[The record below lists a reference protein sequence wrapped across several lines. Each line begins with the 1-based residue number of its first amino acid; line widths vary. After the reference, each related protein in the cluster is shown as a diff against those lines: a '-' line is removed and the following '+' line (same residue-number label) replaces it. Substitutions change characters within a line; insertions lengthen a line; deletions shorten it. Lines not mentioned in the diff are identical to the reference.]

1 MEREARLEER
11 LERWFGLKMFR
22 KGQEQVVRDVLA
34 GRHTLAVM
42 PTGFGKS
49 LCYQLPALMLRGA
62 TVVVSPLI
70 ALMKDQVDGLRA
82 RGLPAAMVT
91 SAQAPEERRA
101 VLAAF
106 RAGRVRLLYA
116 APERFRDGL
125 FRAALKETRLALL
138 AVDEAHCVS
147 AWGHDFRPD
156 YLALAS
162 AAAELGFA
170 SVAAFT
176 ATATP
181 EVRGDIADKLGLR
194 SPAVHV
200 AGFARPNLRLSVAP
214 IRRMPQKERRIEALL
229 AGTDRPGIVYVS
241 TRGHAQ
247 EVAARLAANGHTAG
261 AYHGGMQNEERRTNH
276 ERFMSGSFR
285 VMVATSAFGMG
296 VDKPDIGFVAHYDV
310 PGSIEAY
317 YQEAGRAGRD
327 GSKAECVLLF
337 TYADVAIQERLITH
351 PRRRD
356 DGRPLPDPQAL
367 LARRRLDLSRLRSM
381 VSYAYGRGC
390 RHRFILRHFGDP
402 ELPGPG
408 PCGACDACEGP

>member
-1 MEREARLEER
+1 MIEEAWLEER
-11 LERWFGLKMFR
+11 LRSWFGLDRFR
-22 KGQEQVVRDVLA
+22 PGQERVVRDVLA

-49 LCYQLPALMLRGA
+49 LCYQLPALLLPGA

-70 ALMKDQVDGLRA
+70 ALMKDQVDALRA
-82 RGLPAAMVT
+82 RGLPAACVT
-91 SAQAPEERRA
+91 SAQTPQER
-101 VLAAF
+101 AAALHAL
-106 RAGRVRLLYA
+106 RSGRVKLLYA

-125 FRAALKETRLALL
+125 FRSALEGTRLSLL

-147 AWGHDFRPD
+147 EWGHDFRPD
-156 YLALAS
+156 YAGLAR
-162 AAAELGFA
+162 AAAELGFE

-181 EVRGDIADKLGLR
+181 EVRGDIADKLGLE

-200 AGFARPNLRLSVAP
+200 AGFARPNLRLSVVP
-214 IRRMPQKERRIEALL
+214 IRRMPQKDRRIEGLL
-229 AGTDRPGIVYVS
+229 AGTSRPGIVYVA
-241 TRGHAQ
+241 TRRHAQ
-247 EVAARLAANGHTAG
+247 EVAARLVAAGHDAG
-261 AYHGGMQNEERRTNH
+261 AYHGGMPDDERRASQ
-276 ERFMSGSFR
+276 ERFMSGELR

-296 VDKPDIGFVAHYDV
+296 VDKQDVGFVAHYDI

-327 GSKAECVLLF
+327 GSLAECVLLF
-337 TYADVAIQERLITH
+337 TYADVAIQERLITG

-356 DGRPLPDPQAL
+356 DGRPAPDSRLL
-367 LARRRLDLSRLRSM
+367 LARRRLDLARLRHM

-390 RHRFILRHFGDP
+390 RHRFILRHFGDQD
-402 ELPGPG
+402 LPGPG
-408 PCGACDACEGP
+408 PCGACDSCAPA